1 MFLPEISIKR
11 PVLATV
17 MSLLIILVGV
27 ISFLRLTVREYPKI
41 DTPVV
46 SVRTVYTGASP
57 QVIESQVTQPLEDSI
72 SGIEGVKTVKSVS
85 REEVSQITVEF
96 TTERNPDL
104 AANDVRDRVS
114 RARGRLPDEVDE
126 PIIAKVEADAQAIIW
141 LRLFSDRHDALEIS
155 DYADRYVADRL
166 KTLPGVASVIIGGER
181 RYAMRIWLDRERLAA
196 YALTPQDVEDALRR
210 QNVEVPS
217 GRIES
222 QQREF
227 TVLSETDLRSA
238 EQFNQIIIR
247 EASGYPIR
255 LRDIG
260 RAELGPQDERNILR
274 VNGNPA
280 VGLGIV
286 KQSTANTLGVA
297 QAVKGELPRIS
308 AALPPG
314 MRIAV
319 AFDTSVFIEKSIESV
334 YEVMAEAL
342 ALVVLVIFFFL
353 RSLRATLIPFV
364 TIPVSL
370 IGACFLIWI
379 MGFSINVLTLLGIV
393 LAIGLVVDDAIVV
406 LENIQR
412 HIEEGMP
419 PLKAAL
425 TGSRE
430 IAFAVV
436 AMTVTL
442 VAVFAP
448 LAFSTGNTGRLFME
462 FALTVAAAVL
472 VSGFV
477 ALTLTPMMC
486 SKLLRRQPSHGRVYN
501 ALEGFFKGLFSGYRR
516 ALAWSLRH
524 RLVVVAA
531 FAAVAVG
538 GGVLFKTIKSE
549 LSPLEDRGFFIGV
562 LVGPEGATKEYTD
575 DYARIW
581 ERMYSEVPEITSY
594 FVVVAPGLE
603 RPNPVN
609 FALSFVRLKDWDE
622 RTRKTQDVTASLAP
636 QMFATMPGVLAF
648 PVNPPSL
655 GQSFRNPPV
664 QFVVQ
669 GNSYEELDRTVN
681 ALMAKVRA
689 SPALAN
695 VDSDLKLNKPQLSVD
710 INREKAAALG
720 IQVENIGRTLETLLG
735 GRQVTRF
742 KREGKQYD
750 VIVKLEDKDRRQ
762 PTDLTSIYV
771 RGASGKITQLSN
783 LVTLTETVAPK
794 ELNHFN
800 RLRAVIISAN
810 VTPGY
815 SLSEALAFMER
826 TAAEVLTAEY
836 QTALDGQSREFRE
849 SGQQL
854 YFIFVLALAFIYLVL
869 AAQFESFR
877 GPLVIML
884 TVPLAITG
892 ALLAMKLA
900 GITLNVY
907 SQIGLVM
914 LIGLITKNGILIVEF
929 TNQLRDRGMEKL
941 EALAQAS
948 ALRLRPILMTSAA
961 TVLGAMPLAVASGA
975 GAESRSAIGWVIV
988 GGMSLGTLF
997 TLFVIPVAYT
1007 YIVGE
1012 RTLVQ
1017 ETESGAPAAGGAT
1030 VPSPGAPARHL

>member
-1 MFLPEISIKR
+1 MFLPELSIKR

-17 MSLLIILVGV
+17 MSLLIILIGV

-46 SVRTVYTGASP
+46 SVRTVYKGASP

-72 SGIEGVKTVKSVS
+72 SGIEGVKSIKSVS

-96 TTERNPDL
+96 VTERDTDA

-114 RARGRLPDEVDE
+114 RVRGQLPDEVDE

-141 LRLFSDRHDALEIS
+141 LRLNSDRHGALEIS
-155 DYADRYVADRL
+155 DYADRYVVDRL
-166 KTLPGVASVIIGGER
+166 KTLSGVASVIIGGAR
-181 RYAMRIWLDRERLAA
+181 RYAMRIWLDRERIAA
-196 YALTPQDVEDALRR
+196 YGLTPQDVEDALRR
-210 QNVEVPS
+210 QNIEVPS

-222 QQREF
+222 RDREF
-227 TVLSETDLRSA
+227 TVLSETDMRTP
-238 EQFNQIIIR
+238 EQFNRLIVR
-247 EASGYPIR
+247 EVNGYPVR
-255 LRDIG
+255 LQDIG
-260 RAELGPQDERNILR
+260 RAELGAQDERNSVR
-274 VNGNPA
+274 VNGRPA
-280 VGLGIV
+280 VGMGIV
-286 KQSTANTLGVA
+286 KQSTANTLSVA
-297 QAVKGELPRIS
+297 RAVKAEMPKIQ

-314 MRIAV
+314 MDLDI
-319 AFDTSVFIEKSIESV
+319 AFDTSVFIEKSIEAV
-334 YEVMAEAL
+334 YEVMLEAL
-342 ALVVLVIFFFL
+342 LLVVLVIFFFL

-379 MGFSINVLTLLGIV
+379 MGFTINVLTLLGIV

-406 LENIQR
+406 LENIHR
-412 HIEEGMP
+412 HIEGGMP
-419 PLKAAL
+419 PREAAI

-436 AMTVTL
+436 AMTITL
-442 VAVFAP
+442 AAVFAP

-462 FALTVAAAVL
+462 FALTVTSAVV

-486 SKLLRRQPSHGRVYN
+486 SKLLRRQSSHGRVYN
-501 ALEGFFKGLFSGYRR
+501 ALERFFNGLASGYRR
-516 ALAWSLRH
+516 LLTISLNRRLA
-524 RLVVVAA
+524 VAGV
-531 FAAVAVG
+531 FAAVSVIGAT
-538 GGVLFKTIKSE
+538 LFATLKSE
-549 LSPLEDRGFFIGV
+549 LSPLEDRGFFLGIMV
-562 LVGPEGATKEYTD
+562 APEGATMDYTD
-575 DYARIW
+575 GYAKVW
-581 ERMYSEVPEITSY
+581 EAMYQEVPEIVNY
-594 FVVVAPGLE
+594 FVVVAPGLD
-603 RPNPVN
+603 RPSPVN
-609 FALSFVRLKDWDE
+609 FGISFVRLKDWSE
-622 RTRKTQDVTASLAP
+622 RDRSTQEITASLAP
-636 QMFATMPGVLAF
+636 KMFSTMPGVLAF
-648 PVNPPSL
+648 PINPPSL

-669 GNSYEELDRTVN
+669 GNSYDQLDRVVN
-681 ALMAKVRA
+681 ELMAKARA
-689 SPALAN
+689 FPGLAN

-710 INREKAAALG
+710 IDREKAAAVG
-720 IQVENIGRTLETLLG
+720 VQVEAIGRTLETLLG

-762 PTDLTSIYV
+762 PADLTSIYV
-771 RGASGKITQLSN
+771 RSSNGQLVQLAN
-783 LVTLTETVAPK
+783 LVTVTETVAPK

-800 RLRAVIISAN
+800 RLRAAIISAN

-815 SLSEALAFMER
+815 TLSEALGFMEK
-826 TAAEVLTAEY
+826 TAKEVLTAEY
-836 QTALDGQSREFRE
+836 QTTFDGQSREFRE

-854 YFIFVLALAFIYLVL
+854 YFVFFLALAFIYLVL
-869 AAQFESFR
+869 SAQFESFR

-892 ALLAMKLA
+892 ALAAMKLA
-900 GITLNVY
+900 GVTLNVY

-929 TNQLRDRGMEKL
+929 TNQLRGRGMEKI
-941 EALAQAS
+941 EALIEAS
-948 ALRLRPILMTSAA
+948 CLRLRPILMTTAA
-961 TVLGAMPLAVASGA
+961 TVLGAVPLAVSTGA
-975 GAESRSAIGWVIV
+975 GSESRSAIGWVVV
-988 GGMSLGTLF
+988 GGMALGTLF

-1012 RTLVQ
+1012 RQLAD
-1017 ETESGAPAAGGAT
+1017 GAEAGG
-1030 VPSPGAPARHL
+1030 GAVAHTSADRA

>member
-1 MFLPEISIKR
+1 MFLPEISIRR

-17 MSLLIILVGV
+17 MSLLIILIGV

-46 SVRTVYTGASP
+46 SVRTVYKGASP
-57 QVIESQVTQPLEDSI
+57 QVMESQVTQPLEDSI
-72 SGIEGVKTVKSVS
+72 SGIEGVRSIKSVS
-85 REEVSQITVEF
+85 REEVSSITVEF
-96 TTERNPDL
+96 VLERATDA

-114 RARGRLPDEVDE
+114 RVRGQLPDEVDE
-126 PIIAKVEADAQAIIW
+126 PIIAKIEADAQAILW
-141 LRLFSDRHDALEIS
+141 LRLFSDSHPALALS
-155 DYADRYVADRL
+155 DYADRFVVDRL

-196 YALTPQDVEDALRR
+196 YGLTPPDVEDALRR
-210 QNVEVPS
+210 QNIEVPS

-222 QQREF
+222 TLREF
-227 TVLSETDLRSA
+227 TVLSESDLRTPQ
-238 EQFNQIIIR
+238 EFNDLIIR
-247 EASGYPIR
+247 EANGYPVR
-255 LRDIG
+255 LQDVG
-260 RAELGPQDERNILR
+260 RAELGPLDERNRLR
-274 VNGNPA
+274 VNGQAA
-280 VGLGIV
+280 VGMGIV
-286 KQSTANTLGVA
+286 KQSTANTLSVA
-297 QAVKGELPRIS
+297 RAVKAELPRLQ

-314 MRIAV
+314 MVLDV

-342 ALVVLVIFFFL
+342 LFVVLVIFFFL

-370 IGACFLIWI
+370 IGAFFLIWI
-379 MGFSINVLTLLGIV
+379 MGFTINVLTLLGIV

-406 LENIQR
+406 LENIHR
-412 HIEEGMP
+412 HIEEGMRP
-419 PLKAAL
+419 FEAAVR
-425 TGSRE
+425 GSRE

-442 VAVFAP
+442 AAVFAP

-462 FALTVAAAVL
+462 FALTVASAVV

-486 SKLLRRQPSHGRVYN
+486 SKLLRRQSEHGRVFN
-501 ALEGFFKGLFSGYRR
+501 ALEGFFSATSAAYRR
-516 ALAWSLRH
+516 GLGVCLRN
-524 RLVVVAA
+524 RLVVVGV
-531 FAAVAVG
+531 FAAVTAL
-538 GGVLFKTIKSE
+538 GVVVLTTIKSE
-549 LSPLEDRGFFIGV
+549 LSPLEDRGFFLGFMV
-562 LVGPEGATKEYTD
+562 APEGATMDYTD
-575 DYARIW
+575 SYAKVW
-581 ERMYSEVPEITSY
+581 EDIYKDVPEVHTY
-594 FVVVAPGLE
+594 FVSVAPGLE

-609 FALSFVRLKDWDE
+609 SAISFVRLKDWSE
-622 RTRKTQDVTASLAP
+622 RSRSTQQITAALQP
-636 QMFATMPGVLAF
+636 RMTGTMPGVIASL
-648 PVNPPSL
+648 VNPPSL
-655 GQSFRNPPV
+655 GQNFRNPPV

-669 GNSYEELDRTVN
+669 GNSYEQLDRVVSELIT
-681 ALMAKVRA
+681 RA
-689 SPALAN
+689 RGYPGFSYI
-695 VDSDLKLNKPQLSVD
+695 DSDLKLNKPQLKVD
-710 INREKAAALG
+710 INREKAAAVG
-720 IQVENIGRTLETLLG
+720 VQVEQIGRTLETLLG

-750 VIVKLEDKDRRQ
+750 VLVQLEDKDRRQ

-771 RGASGKITQLSN
+771 RGTSGQLVQLSN
-783 LVTLTETVAPK
+783 LVAVTETVAPK

-800 RLRAVIISAN
+800 RLRATIVSAN
-810 VTPGY
+810 LAPGY
-815 SLSEALAFMER
+815 TLSEALGYMEQ
-826 TAAEVLTAEY
+826 AAREVLTAEH

-854 YFIFVLALAFIYLVL
+854 LFVFVLALAFIYLVL
-869 AAQFESFR
+869 SAQFESFR

-892 ALLAMKLA
+892 ALAAMKLA
-900 GITLNVY
+900 GVTLNVY

-929 TNQLRDRGMEKL
+929 TNQLRDRGMAKL
-941 EALAQAS
+941 EALVEAS
-948 ALRLRPILMTSAA
+948 CLRLRPILMTSAA
-961 TVLGAMPLAVASGA
+961 TVLGAVPLAISTGA

-988 GGMSLGTLF
+988 GGMAIGTLF

-1012 RTLVQ
+1012 RQLDPGEEVGGGTVAH
-1017 ETESGAPAAGGAT
+1017 TPA
-1030 VPSPGAPARHL
+1030 SKL

>member
-1 MFLPEISIKR
+1 MFLPDISIRR

-17 MSLLIILVGV
+17 MSLLIILVGI

-72 SGIEGVKTVKSVS
+72 AGIEGVKTVKSVS
-85 REEVSQITVEF
+85 REEVSQISVEF
-96 TTERNPDL
+96 TPERNPDV

-114 RARGRLPDEVDE
+114 RARGRLPDAVDE
-126 PIIAKVEADAQAIIW
+126 PIIAKVEADAQAIMW
-141 LRLFSDRHDALEIS
+141 LRLFSDRHGALEIS

-196 YALTPQDVEDALRR
+196 YALTPQDIEDALRR

-222 QQREF
+222 NQREF
-227 TVLSETDLRSA
+227 TVLAETDLRSA
-238 EQFNQIIIR
+238 GQFNAVIIR
-247 EASGYPIR
+247 EVNGYPVR
-255 LRDIG
+255 LSDVG
-260 RAELGPQDERNILR
+260 RAELGSQDDRNILR
-274 VNGNPA
+274 VNGNAA
-280 VGLGIV
+280 VGMGIV
-286 KQSTANTLGVA
+286 KQSTANTLAVA
-297 QAVKGELPRIS
+297 QAVKRELPRIS

-314 MRIAV
+314 MQIAI
-319 AFDTSVFIEKSIESV
+319 AFDTSVFIEKSIAAV

-406 LENIQR
+406 LENIHR
-412 HIEEGMP
+412 HIEKGMP
-419 PLKAAL
+419 PFKAAIE
-425 TGSRE
+425 GSRE

-442 VAVFAP
+442 AAVFAP

-462 FALTVAAAVL
+462 FALTVAAAVV

-486 SKLLRRQPSHGRVYN
+486 SKLLRHQPSHGRVYN
-501 ALEGFFKGLFSGYRR
+501 ALERFFEGLSSGYRQ
-516 ALAWSLRH
+516 LLSWSLIH
-524 RLVVVAA
+524 RLVVVGV
-531 FAAVAVG
+531 FALVTLG
-538 GGVLFKTIKSE
+538 GGMLFMTIKSE

-562 LVGPEGATKEYTD
+562 MSAPEGATKEYTD
-575 DYARIW
+575 EYAKIW
-581 ERMYSEVPEITSY
+581 EKIYSEVPEITSY
-594 FVVVAPGLE
+594 FVVVAPGLD

-609 FALSFVRLKDWDE
+609 FALSFVRLKDWSE
-622 RTRKTQDVTASLAP
+622 RSRKTQQVTASIAP
-636 QMFATMPGVLAF
+636 KMFATMPGVLAF

-669 GNSYEELDRTVN
+669 GNSYEDLDRVVS
-681 ALMAKVRA
+681 ALVAKARS

-695 VDSDLKLNKPQLSVD
+695 VDSDLKLNKPQLSID
-710 INREKAAALG
+710 INRDKAAALG
-720 IQVENIGRTLETLLG
+720 IQVETIGRTLESLLG

-771 RGASGKITQLSN
+771 RGANGKITQLSN
-783 LVTLTETVAPK
+783 LVTVKETVAPK

-815 SLSEALAFMER
+815 SLSEALTHME
-826 TAAEVLTAEY
+826 AAAGEVLSAEY
-836 QTALDGQSREFRE
+836 QTTLDGQSREFRE
-849 SGQQL
+849 SGEQL

-877 GPLVIML
+877 SPLVIML
-884 TVPLAITG
+884 TVPLAVTG
-892 ALLAMKLA
+892 ALLAMKLT

-929 TNQLRDRGMEKL
+929 TNQLRDRGMPKL
-941 EALAQAS
+941 EALAEAS
-948 ALRLRPILMTSAA
+948 TLRLRPILMTSAA
-961 TVLGAMPLAVASGA
+961 TVLGAVPLAIAAGA
-975 GAESRSAIGWVIV
+975 GAESRTAIGWVIV

-1012 RTLVQ
+1012 RKLAAHDDAGSAPVGGAAAPP
-1017 ETESGAPAAGGAT
+1017 SHAPAGKA
-1030 VPSPGAPARHL
+1030 